1 MNKEKLRYYIY
12 PVELYNLLGKKEHV
26 LSIIY
31 IYNNYDIYLSKISSF
46 NTSFGIK
53 IISVLIFFI
62 TLILSLLYI
71 ISLTLNILA
80 KYIVI
85 PIKNVNYMLK
95 GINIGED
102 NRLEYLKHLKKRQDD
117 NLEKLE
123 KLYIFEDKRF
133 NNISSEE
140 LSNNNIIKDN
150 STEVKENLNLIER
163 NEENVNISNDWNNI
177 YDKES
182 NNIENEYK
190 FYDFD
195 EALLQYCHLEVDYII
210 KLLLDFKGAY
220 LLTSSD
226 QNIEQI
232 VDYSYSENIF
242 KNHKNIIRAGICQSN
257 IGNLYIR
264 LLKFDKAIYHLAISL
279 QDKKLQKFLRQ
290 SLNDELD
297 ENNTLI
303 NQIHNFFN
311 TEKINEKNNILI
323 TKQQNN
329 GSDKLSQKIIGI
341 FINTRYCRLIY
352 TYYKF
357 FKDMKKLQKLEKNN
371 NERINGQFM
380 NTNFHNIN
388 YYHKIIIQYI
398 YLSLV
403 KKIL

>member
-1 MNKEKLRYYIY
+1 MNKEKLRYSIY

-31 IYNNYDIYLSKISSF
+31 IYNNDDIYLSKISSL

-62 TLILSLLYI
+62 PLILSLLYI
-71 ISLTLNILA
+71 ITLTLNILA

-95 GINIGED
+95 GINIGGD

-163 NEENVNISNDWNNI
+163 NEDNLNINNDWNKV

-182 NNIENEYK
+182 NHIENEYN

-195 EALLQYCHLEVDYII
+195 EALLQ
-210 KLLLDFKGAY
+210 
-220 LLTSSD
+220 
-226 QNIEQI
+226 
-232 VDYSYSENIF
+232 
-242 KNHKNIIRAGICQSN
+242 
-257 IGNLYIR
+257 
-264 LLKFDKAIYHLAISL
+264 
-279 QDKKLQKFLRQ
+279 
-290 SLNDELD
+290 
-297 ENNTLI
+297 
-303 NQIHNFFN
+303 
-311 TEKINEKNNILI
+311 
-323 TKQQNN
+323 
-329 GSDKLSQKIIGI
+329 
-341 FINTRYCRLIY
+341 
-352 TYYKF
+352 
-357 FKDMKKLQKLEKNN
+357 
-371 NERINGQFM
+371 
-380 NTNFHNIN
+380 
-388 YYHKIIIQYI
+388 
-398 YLSLV
+398 
-403 KKIL
+403 